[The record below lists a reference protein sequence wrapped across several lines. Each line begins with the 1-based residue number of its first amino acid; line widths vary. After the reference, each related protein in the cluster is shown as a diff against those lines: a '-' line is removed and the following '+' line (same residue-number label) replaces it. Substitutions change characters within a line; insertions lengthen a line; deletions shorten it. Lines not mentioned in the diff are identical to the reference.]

1 MDKENN
7 AEQVVRPLYQKEK
20 TDDISVSRYGKT
32 RYWAVWINDDLLA
45 VTVYKKGAITI
56 RDKLFSIKLG
66 VSNPNR
72 GCHRTFLLLT
82 TASI

>member
-7 AEQVVRPLYQKEK
+7 SEKIVQPLCQKEK

-45 VTVYKKGAITI
+45 VTVYKKGATAV
-56 RDKLFSIKLG
+56 RDKLFSKKLG
-66 VSNPNR
+66 V
-72 GCHRTFLLLT
+72 
-82 TASI
+82 